1 MKSVEYINC
10 IILKVRGRLTSWRR
24 NNFFSNI
31 IHESLNTSDGNTSV
45 DLIIVALPARSIEYR
60 TQYVY
65 TMHNHIL
72 KHFTHH
78 WNSLLPTDHT
88 IWWFFFKFIKP
99 PAAQLIYMSFPMEGF
114 YLRYKCSIRDLTN
127 CNNKFHVNSLQTREM
142 SNILYRSMT
151 DH

>member
-1 MKSVEYINC
+1 M
-10 IILKVRGRLTSWRR
+10 RGRLTSRRR

-31 IHESLNTSDGNTSV
+31 IHESLNTSDSNTSV

-88 IWWFFFKFIKP
+88 IWVWLLFFKFIKP
-99 PAAQLIYMSFPMEGF
+99 PAVRLIYMSFPMEGF
-114 YLRYKCSIRDLTN
+114 YLRYQVFRP
-127 CNNKFHVNSLQTREM
+127 
-142 SNILYRSMT
+142 
-151 DH
+151 

>member
-1 MKSVEYINC
+1 MLLSFFGILSRSGDISTIYRLLIILSLPFYLTPRRRSFVCHIIRKQREAPCMKSVEYINC

-31 IHESLNTSDGNTSV
+31 IHESLNTSDSNTSV

-88 IWWFFFKFIKP
+88 IWVVFFF
-99 PAAQLIYMSFPMEGF
+99 
-114 YLRYKCSIRDLTN
+114 
-127 CNNKFHVNSLQTREM
+127 
-142 SNILYRSMT
+142 
-151 DH
+151 